1 MTPAVTRRDHQ
12 LAFVMLDHLHAFVRS
27 LLPWHP
33 TFDAGMLMLV
43 AGYVALQGVFC
54 FALRRMAMVIPG
66 PMRMCSPLGLWVLAI
81 PGVGALASFGALR
94 QVWDAA
100 TAAVDAHHVAPP
112 RGVARGFAVTYAA
125 SRLLIL
131 IPGMVIPALLL
142 QCAGAV
148 GFLVRL
154 SGVARSLR
162 TPDVA
167 VA

>member
-1 MTPAVTRRDHQ
+1 MP
-12 LAFVMLDHLHAFVRS
+12 DHLHAFAQS

-33 TFDAGMLMLV
+33 SFDAGTLLLV
-43 AGYVALQGVFC
+43 AGYVVLHATFC

-66 PMRMCSPLGLWVLAI
+66 PQRMCSPLGLWVLAV

-94 QVWDAA
+94 HVWDAA
-100 TAAVDAHHVAPP
+100 AAAVDAHRVAPP
-112 RGVARGFAVTYAA
+112 RGVARGFAVTYATG
-125 SRLLIL
+125 RLLIL
-131 IPGMVIPALLL
+131 IPGMVVPALLL
-142 QCAGAV
+142 QCAGAT

-167 VA
+167 IA